1 MLNIGGSPILC
12 GMPDL
17 DLEPKD
23 YRADPV
29 EGEPVMTHGGTARL
43 LAIALAIIVGVA
55 VTAFVGP
62 FIRLLF
68 GQ

>member
-1 MLNIGGSPILC
+1 
-12 GMPDL
+12 
-17 DLEPKD
+17 
-23 YRADPV
+23 
-29 EGEPVMTHGGTARL
+29 MTHGGTARL